1 MWIWWSAWGVVVC
14 CQSVNAVVWMPTLLY
29 LQVKEWVAAIG
40 SMLVKDARDVSE
52 VCPEL
57 CRSQPC

>member
-52 VCPEL
+52 VCPEV
-57 CRSQPC
+57 

>member
-1 MWIWWSAWGVVVC
+1 MC
-14 CQSVNAVVWMPTLLY
+14 CQSVDAVVWTPTFLY

-52 VCPEL
+52 VCPEV
-57 CRSQPC
+57 